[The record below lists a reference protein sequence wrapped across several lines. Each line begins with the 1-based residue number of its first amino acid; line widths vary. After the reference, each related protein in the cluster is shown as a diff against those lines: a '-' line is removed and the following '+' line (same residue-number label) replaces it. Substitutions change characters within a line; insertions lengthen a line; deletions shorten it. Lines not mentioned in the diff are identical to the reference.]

1 MSKNGPLFDD
11 KVSETLFCNISF
23 RYRELIKCEGYLM
36 VMQLQIT
43 GCHQSQIFL
52 GIFSV
57 LTSHAAVQ
65 FINPRSTHVPVQLL
79 RGTFE
84 NLGSSWVAACV

>member
-1 MSKNGPLFDD
+1 MLKNGPLFDD

-23 RYRELIKCEGYLM
+23 RYRELIKCERYSV
-36 VMQLQIT
+36 VMQLQIKA
-43 GCHQSQIFL
+43 CHQSQIFL

-57 LTSHAAVQ
+57 LTSYAAVQ
-65 FINPRSTHVPVQLL
+65 FINPRGTQVLVQLL

-84 NLGSSWVAACV
+84 NLGSF

>member
-1 MSKNGPLFDD
+1 MQMSKNSPLIDD

-23 RYRELIKCEGYLM
+23 RYRELIKCDRHLM
-36 VMQLQIT
+36 VMQLQIKA
-43 GCHQSQIFL
+43 CHQSQIFL

-65 FINPRSTHVPVQLL
+65 FINPRSTHVLVQLL
-79 RGTFE
+79 RGTFRT
-84 NLGSSWVAACV
+84 LGSF